1 VKAVY
6 YRNQSPILLHSN
18 ESVVDL
24 RKFSSLPNKQMVGY
38 SSSTD
43 EALMAETC
51 VLHKST
57 CHQAPIKQVVHR

>member
-1 VKAVY
+1 MKAVY
-6 YRNQSPILLHSN
+6 FRNQSPILLQSN

-24 RKFSSLPNKQMVGY
+24 RKFSSLPNKQMGGF
-38 SSSTD
+38 SRSTD

-57 CHQAPIKQVVHR
+57 CHQASIKQVVHR